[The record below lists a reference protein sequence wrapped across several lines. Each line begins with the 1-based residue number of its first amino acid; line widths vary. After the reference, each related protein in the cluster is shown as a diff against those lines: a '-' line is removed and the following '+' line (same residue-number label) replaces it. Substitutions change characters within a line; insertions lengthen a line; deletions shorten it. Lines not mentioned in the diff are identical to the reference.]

1 MRLQPPTSVEG
12 WFWPLASHSKFV
24 AIVVPWKLEPNPAM
38 GHSML
43 YNIHTVMRSEG
54 IYGTYRGSLGYR
66 DDIEKKPYSIEMVS
80 VQASAGLV
88 AGALSSVVTTAIDT
102 VKTRLQVMDNYG
114 DGRPSITKTVMT
126 PLAYF
131 YSPNFP
137 LKL

>member
-1 MRLQPPTSVEG
+1 
-12 WFWPLASHSKFV
+12 
-24 AIVVPWKLEPNPAM
+24 
-38 GHSML
+38 
-43 YNIHTVMRSEG
+43 MRSEG
-54 IYGTYRGSLGYR
+54 IYGIYRRFGLTTLIQSPASALWWGTYGAAQYTIWRSLGYR
-66 DDIEKKPYSIEMVS
+66 DDIEKKPSSVEMVS

-88 AGALSSVVTTAIDT
+88 VGALSSVVTTPIDT

-114 DGRPSITKTVMT
+114 DGRPSITKTAMT

>member
-1 MRLQPPTSVEG
+1 
-12 WFWPLASHSKFV
+12 
-24 AIVVPWKLEPNPAM
+24 
-38 GHSML
+38 
-43 YNIHTVMRSEG
+43 MRSEG
-54 IYGTYRGSLGYR
+54 IYGIYRRFGLTTLIQSPASALWWGTYGAAQSLGYR
-66 DDIEKKPYSIEMVS
+66 DDIEKKPSSVEMVS

-88 AGALSSVVTTAIDT
+88 VGALSSVVTTPIDT

-114 DGRPSITKTVMT
+114 DGRPSITKTAMT